1 MSGVPLNL
9 SMLEDWPCCV
19 FFPLGSK
26 VQIRNMFV
34 AVYNIVHVSY

>member
-9 SMLEDWPCCV
+9 LMLEDLPFCV

-34 AVYNIVHVSY
+34 AVYNIVHASY